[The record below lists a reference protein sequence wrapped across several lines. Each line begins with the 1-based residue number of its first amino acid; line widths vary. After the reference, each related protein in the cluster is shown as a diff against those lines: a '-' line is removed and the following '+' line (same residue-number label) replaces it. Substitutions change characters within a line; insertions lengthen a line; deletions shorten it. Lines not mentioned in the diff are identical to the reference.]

1 MLTPT
6 CKPEVGECSLKNLQ
20 PRSEP
25 QDSHHET
32 AVTAIGE
39 SKMVNTK
46 STGGPTVEEK
56 RSMLTVSVK
65 GTPKG
70 TVIVRR
76 RLQQPLQTQ
85 TSNGEAS
92 EALAKSITEKKS
104 GQCSN
109 EILDVIGANAV

>member
-6 CKPEVGECSLKNLQ
+6 TKPEVGECNTKNLQ
-20 PRSEP
+20 PRSRQP
-25 QDSHHET
+25 DSPHEIAAT
-32 AVTAIGE
+32 GTGE
-39 SKMVNTK
+39 SRMEDMK
-46 STGGPTVEEK
+46 STGGPLVEEK

-92 EALAKSITEKKS
+92 GALVKSITEKKS